1 MTDHFSSDELMF
13 NAYTKLV
20 AGMLGS
26 SGITQSVG
34 IPKGCL
40 ELVFNDPREIEKLN
54 PPLTFVEEQIW
65 WQIRGLSRILALWPI
80 LAQQGS

>member
-1 MTDHFSSDELMF
+1 LTDHFSSD
-13 NAYTKLV
+13 
-20 AGMLGS
+20 
-26 SGITQSVG
+26 
-34 IPKGCL
+34 